1 MYVVGCSVLILGKA
15 SAAIIQFGEDLV
27 LIHGFAD
34 GKILWSD
41 VVDLSRMFFPW
52 IVGTL
57 LVMLVF
63 LVRGGLHLLEQ
74 KLQATLSRICFVA

>member
-41 VVDLSRMFFPW
+41 VVDLSRMFLPW

-63 LVRGGLHLLEQ
+63 WSAVGYIFWSKNYKR
-74 KLQATLSRICFVA
+74 R

>member
-63 LVRGGLHLLEQ
+63 WSAVGYIFWSKNYKR
-74 KLQATLSRICFVA
+74 R